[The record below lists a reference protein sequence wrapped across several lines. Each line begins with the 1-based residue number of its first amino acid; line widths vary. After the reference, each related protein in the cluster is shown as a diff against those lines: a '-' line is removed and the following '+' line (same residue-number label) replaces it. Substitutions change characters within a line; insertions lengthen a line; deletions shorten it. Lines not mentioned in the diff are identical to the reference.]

1 MISYKLRREEKNC
14 GFGRI
19 LPAFTPQ
26 SYTILYNPIQRKA
39 LLYNTTNIMK
49 KNYIAPQTEAIEL
62 LASNVLM
69 ASPGGGFVSPHVG
82 WGGDGYN
89 GSGN

>member
-1 MISYKLRREEKNC
+1 
-14 GFGRI
+14 
-19 LPAFTPQ
+19 
-26 SYTILYNPIQRKA
+26 
-39 LLYNTTNIMK
+39 MK
-49 KNYIAPQTEAIEL
+49 KVYIAPQTEAIEL

-82 WGGDGYN
+82 WGGEGYN

>member
-1 MISYKLRREEKNC
+1 MRLRPHSPR
-14 GFGRI
+14 
-19 LPAFTPQ
+19 LYT
-26 SYTILYNPIQRKA
+26 TILYYSIQPYTA
-39 LLYNTTNIMK
+39 QSATIQYNELMK